1 MVCRL
6 AGIPATPQPPTPA
19 MTLPPSAFR
28 RPGACRRLPSF
39 LAALVL
45 LLGSTARAATI
56 RGTVSNQA
64 TSKNLV
70 GVTVSVSETSRSVQ
84 TESGGLYEITGLA
97 PGTYTLVFDYPGLDR
112 QEVKVEVADLAAA
125 RQDVALRSEIYQL
138 ETFTVAG
145 VREGN
150 AASIVQQKRAVNVTN
165 VVTSDAFGN
174 IAKGN
179 VGNFLKRIPG
189 IAGTTDE
196 VDTENILVRG
206 IAANFTSLD
215 IDGTRTANGS
225 PDGRNQSAAG
235 IPTDL
240 IERVE
245 VIKAAKPETD
255 ADSLGGRVNLV
266 TKSAYD
272 RQGRSLSFRAATSYS
287 MTYGDDVG
295 RRDGDPFA
303 PSFAGTYSDVFSV
316 LGGKDNFGLI
326 AQANHERILE
336 VRGTTAWNFGSAA
349 SNSGTIPAGQL
360 DYPQFNNV
368 SVALHEVVRS
378 SASLRGDLKVN
389 DRLSVSGTVGWSTH
403 ENNMWRSRNQMAPGV
418 VNVPLS
424 TDPEFTVIDGA
435 RYRAIRETRDQT
447 TDKTT
452 ARFNAKWRGA
462 EDLKVDFDLSFEKA
476 DRTETRE
483 SINPTSRLRVNYAL
497 DRRAE
502 SADPRW
508 PSIRVITGPYSGNTV
523 ATTTMPTTFL
533 SLNPF
538 ADDFRDTNDAPVFF
552 RNHNT
557 ENEIFGTRV
566 DLTKKLKTG
575 LPIEL
580 KTGLRYRSDI
590 TKADRDELNGALN
603 LATSSFLRDI
613 RGFLDDDWD
622 LGGAIGRYPVGFVP
636 DEKKLG
642 AVGAAYVGAADPLT
656 AWNFNPA
663 VFTIN
668 NGNTRGNSLLN
679 DRKIW
684 EDITA
689 AYVQGE
695 VDFSKRLKVLGGL
708 RVERTD
714 IERSIPLR
722 NRKAGV
728 AGTLGEFT
736 GRTRDAKSYDN
747 WFPSLHARYELTPNL
762 ILHAAYSTTIGRP
775 NFGDLLA
782 AADANPD
789 NRTITV
795 PNLDLLPQESQSFDL
810 SLEYY
815 YEPVGVLSVG
825 VFRKDI
831 TNYAVSQSFDIS
843 AQEAEDEYG
852 APVSPLDTGTW
863 RVTSK
868 VNDGEAWVQGVE
880 FNYSQQFQFLPGALK
895 GLGVFANFTVL
906 ETEGTY
912 TRGTGGAVTTDLENF
927 IPRTA
932 NAGLNYAYNR
942 FDLRLQWNY
951 TDAFPEDVDIN
962 NPLIRNKWRGERWGI
977 DFTGRYKVTKNFT
990 IFCDLSNLT
999 ENHGAKYRGTVD
1011 AVRREE
1017 TNALGFLL
1025 TAGILANF

>member
-1 MVCRL
+1 M
-6 AGIPATPQPPTPA
+6 PQPT
-19 MTLPPSAFR
+19 SASR

-39 LAALVL
+39 LTGLSLLLAALAVP
-45 LLGSTARAATI
+45 AQAAII

-70 GVTVSVSETSRSVQ
+70 GVTVSVSETGRSAL
-84 TESGGLYEITGLA
+84 TESGGLYEISGLA
-97 PGTYTLVFDYPGLDR
+97 PGDYTLVFDYPGLDR
-112 QEVKVEVADLAAA
+112 QEVKVTVTDAAPA
-125 RQDVALRSEIYQL
+125 QQDVALQSDIYQMD
-138 ETFTVAG
+138 TFTVAS

-150 AASIVQQKRAVNVTN
+150 AASIVQQKKAVNVTN

-255 ADSLGGRVNLV
+255 ADSLGGRVNLI

-272 RQGRSLSFRAATSYS
+272 RQGRSITFRAATSYS
-287 MTYGDDVG
+287 MTYGSDVG

-316 LGGKDNFGLI
+316 FGGKKNLGLI

-378 SASLRGDLKVN
+378 AASLRGDLKVS
-389 DRLSVSGTVGWSTH
+389 DRLTVGGTVGWSTH
-403 ENNMWRSRNQMAPGV
+403 ENNMWRSRNQLAAGV

-424 TDPEFTVIDGA
+424 TDPYFTVIDGA

-462 EDLKVDFDLSFEKA
+462 EDLKVDFDLSYELA
-476 DRTETRE
+476 ERRENRE
-483 SINPTSRLRVNYAL
+483 SLNPTSRLRLNYAL
-497 DRRAE
+497 ERRAE
-502 SADPRW
+502 QTDPRW

-523 ATTTMPTTFL
+523 TTTAAPTSFL
-533 SLNPF
+533 AINPF
-538 ADDFRDTNDAPVFF
+538 ADDFSDANDASVFF

-557 ENEIFGTRV
+557 DNEIFGTRV
-566 DLTKKLKTG
+566 DVTKKLRTR

-590 TKADRDELNGALN
+590 TKANRDELNGALN
-603 LATSSFLRDI
+603 VTTSSFLRDLS
-613 RGFLDDDWD
+613 GFLDDDWN

-636 DEKKLG
+636 DEKKLSTI
-642 AVGAAYVGAADPLT
+642 GAAYVGSPDPLT

-684 EDITA
+684 EEITA

-695 VDFSKRLKVLGGL
+695 VELSKKLRVLGGVRL
-708 RVERTD
+708 ERTD

-728 AGTLGEFT
+728 AGTLAEFT

-747 WFPSLHARYELTPNL
+747 WFPSLHGRYELSPNL
-762 ILHAAYSTTIGRP
+762 ILHASYSTTIGRP

-782 AADANPD
+782 AADANAD
-789 NRTITV
+789 TRIITV
-795 PNLDLLPQESQSFDL
+795 PNLELLPQESQNYDL

-815 YEPVGVLSVG
+815 FEPVGVLSVG

-831 TNYAVSQSFDIS
+831 TNYAVSLNFDVS
-843 AQEAEDEYG
+843 AQEAEALYG
-852 APVSPLDTGTW
+852 APISPGDTGTW
-863 RVTSK
+863 EVRSK
-868 VNDGEAWVQGVE
+868 VNDGDAMVQGVE

-895 GLGVFANFTVL
+895 GLGIFANFTLL

-912 TRGTGGAVTTDLENF
+912 TRGSGGAVTTDLANF

-932 NAGLNYAYNR
+932 NAGLNYAYGR
-942 FDLRLQWNY
+942 YDLRLQWNY
-951 TDAFPEDVDIN
+951 TDAFPESVDIN
-962 NPLIRNKWRGERWGI
+962 NPLIRNKWRGERWAF

-990 IFCDLSNLT
+990 IFCDLSNFT
-999 ENHGAKYRGTVD
+999 ENHGQKFRGTVED
-1011 AVRREE
+1011 VRREE

-1025 TAGILANF
+1025 TAGVLASF

>member
-1 MVCRL
+1 MCSPSTAFGRVGGCRL
-6 AGIPATPQPPTPA
+6 PTLLAG
-19 MTLPPSAFR
+19 LVLS
-28 RPGACRRLPSF
+28 
-39 LAALVL
+39 LAALAA
-45 LLGSTARAATI
+45 SAQAATV

-70 GVTVSVSETSRSVQ
+70 GVTVSVSETGRSAL
-84 TESGGLYEITGLA
+84 TETGGLYEISGLA
-97 PGTYTLVFDYPGLDR
+97 PGDYTLVFDYPGLDR
-112 QEVKVEVADLAAA
+112 KEVKVTVTDAAPA
-125 RQDVALRSEIYQL
+125 QQDVALRSDIYQL
-138 ETFTVAG
+138 DTFTVAS

-150 AASIVQQKRAVNVTN
+150 AASIVQQKKAVNVTN

-272 RQGRSLSFRAATSYS
+272 RQGRSLTFRAATSYS
-287 MTYGDDVG
+287 MTYGSDVG

-303 PSFAGTYSDVFSV
+303 PSLAGTYSDVFSV
-316 LGGKDNFGLI
+316 LGGKNNLGLI

-349 SNSGTIPAGQL
+349 SNSGTIPAGEL

-378 SASLRGDLKVN
+378 SASLRGDLKIS
-389 DRLSVSGTVGWSTH
+389 DRLTVGGTVGWSTH
-403 ENNMWRSRNQMAPGV
+403 ENNMWRTRNQMAAGV

-424 TDPEFTVIDGA
+424 TDPMFTVIDGA

-462 EDLKVDFDLSFEKA
+462 NDLKADFDVSYEKA
-476 DRTETRE
+476 DRTEYRE
-483 SINPTSRLRVNYAL
+483 SINPTSRLRLNYAL
-497 DRRAE
+497 DRHTDA
-502 SADPRW
+502 RW
-508 PSIRVITGPYSGNTV
+508 PVLRVMAGPYSGNTV
-523 ATTTMPTTFL
+523 ASTSIPSTFL
-533 SLNPF
+533 NINPF

-566 DLTKKLKTG
+566 DLTKKLKTR

-580 KTGLRYRSDI
+580 KTGLRFRSDI

-603 LATSSFLRDI
+603 IATSTFLRDL

-636 DEKKLG
+636 DEQKLSL
-642 AVGAAYVGAADPLT
+642 VAARYVGAADPLT
-656 AWNFNPA
+656 AWTFDPGI
-663 VFTIN
+663 FTIN

-684 EDITA
+684 EEISA

-695 VDFSKRLKVLGGL
+695 VELSKKLKVLGGL

-722 NRKAGV
+722 NRRTGV
-728 AGTLGEFT
+728 AGTLAEFT
-736 GRTRDAKSYDN
+736 GRTRDSKSYDN
-747 WFPSLHARYELTPNL
+747 WFPSVHARYELTPNL
-762 ILHAAYSTTIGRP
+762 IVHAAYSTTIGRP

-789 NRTITV
+789 TRTISV
-795 PNLDLLPQESQSFDL
+795 PNLELLPQESKNFDL

-815 YEPVGVLSVG
+815 FEPVGVFSVG

-831 TNYAVSQSFDIS
+831 TNYAVTLGFDIS
-843 AQEAEDEYG
+843 AAEAEAEYG
-852 APVSPLDTGTW
+852 APISPGDIGTW
-863 RVTSK
+863 RVSTK
-868 VNDGEAWVQGVE
+868 VNDGDAMVQGVE
-880 FNYSQQFQFLPGALK
+880 FNYSQQFQFLPGAFK
-895 GLGVFANFTVL
+895 GLGVFANLTLL

-927 IPRTA
+927 IPTTA
-932 NAGLNYAYNR
+932 NAGLNYAYGR
-942 FDLRLQWNY
+942 YDLRLQWNY
-951 TDAFPEDVDIN
+951 TDAFPEDVDIA
-962 NPLIRNKWRGERWGI
+962 NPLIRNKWRGDRWAI

-999 ENHGAKYRGTVD
+999 ENHGKKFRGTTD
-1011 AVRREE
+1011 PVRREE

-1025 TAGILANF
+1025 TAGVLASF

>member
-1 MVCRL
+1 M
-6 AGIPATPQPPTPA
+6 TPLT
-19 MTLPPSAFR
+19 SAFR
-28 RPGACRRLPSF
+28 RRGPGRRLTSF
-39 LAALVL
+39 LASLAASCALL
-45 LLGSTARAATI
+45 TATLPAATI
-56 RGTVSNQA
+56 RGTVSNEA

-70 GVTVSVSETSRSVQ
+70 GATVSVGETGRAVL
-84 TESGGLYEITGLA
+84 TEGGGTYEITGLA
-97 PGTYTLVFDYPGLDR
+97 PGDYTLVFEYPGLDR
-112 QEVKVEVADLAAA
+112 KEVKVTAGEAAA
-125 RQDVALRSEIYQL
+125 IQQDAALRSDIYQL
-138 ETFTVAG
+138 EAYTVAG

-150 AASIVQQKRAVNVTN
+150 AASIVQQKKAVNVTN

-245 VIKAAKPETD
+245 LIKAAKPETD

-266 TKSAYD
+266 TKSAFD
-272 RQGRSLSFRAATSYS
+272 RQGRSVSFRAATSYS
-287 MTYGDDVG
+287 MTYGSDVG
-295 RRDGDPFA
+295 RRDGDAFA

-316 LGGKDNFGLI
+316 LGGKKNLGII
-326 AQANHERILE
+326 AQANHERFLE

-349 SNSGTIPAGQL
+349 SNSGTIPAGEL

-368 SVALHEVVRS
+368 SVALHEIVRS
-378 SASLRGDLKVN
+378 SASLRADFKVSSN
-389 DRLSVSGTVGWSTH
+389 LSVSGTIGWSTH
-403 ENNMWRSRNQMAPGV
+403 ENNMWRSRNQMAAGV

-424 TDPEFTVIDGA
+424 TDPYYTVIDGA

-447 TDKTT
+447 TDKNT
-452 ARFNAKWRGA
+452 ARFNAKWRGKD
-462 EDLKVDFDLSFEKA
+462 DLKVDFDASYEKA
-476 DRTETRE
+476 DRTEYRE
-483 SINPTSRLRVNYAL
+483 SINPTSRLRLNYVL
-497 DRRAE
+497 DRRAA

-508 PSIRVITGPYSGNTV
+508 PSLRVIAGPYSGNTV
-523 ATTTMPTTFL
+523 TTAAIPATFL
-533 SLNPF
+533 NINPF
-538 ADDFRDTNDAPVFF
+538 ADNFSDTNDAPVFF
-552 RNHNT
+552 REHDT
-557 ENEIFGTRV
+557 TNEIFGTRV
-566 DLTKKLKTG
+566 DVTKKLRTR

-580 KTGLRYRSDI
+580 KAGLRYRNDI
-590 TKADRDELNGALN
+590 TKVNRDELNGAMN
-603 LATSSFLRDI
+603 LTTSTFLRNLS
-613 RGFLDDDWD
+613 GFLDDDWD

-636 DEKKLG
+636 DEKKLSAIG
-642 AVGAAYVGAADPLT
+642 ATYVGAADPLS

-668 NGNTRGNSLLN
+668 NGNTRGNTLLN

-684 EDITA
+684 EYISA

-695 VDFSKRLKVLGGL
+695 VDFSKRLKVLGGV
-708 RVERTD
+708 RVEKTE
-714 IERSIPLR
+714 IQRSIPLR
-722 NRKAGV
+722 NRRAGV
-728 AGTLGEFT
+728 AGTLAEFT
-736 GRTRDAKSYDN
+736 GRTRDERSYDN
-747 WFPSLHARYELTPNL
+747 WFPSVHARYEFTPNL

-775 NFGDLLA
+775 NYGDLLA

-789 NRTITV
+789 NKTINV
-795 PNLDLLPQESQSFDL
+795 PNLNLLPQESRNYDL

-815 YEPVGVLSVG
+815 FEPASTVSIG
-825 VFRKDI
+825 VFRKNI
-831 TNYAVSQSFDIS
+831 SNYAVSQSFDIS
-843 AQEAEDEYG
+843 AAQAEDEYG
-852 APVSPLDTGTW
+852 APISPGDLGTW
-863 RVTSK
+863 RVTTK
-868 VNDGEAWVQGVE
+868 INDGDAWVQGLE
-880 FNYSQQFQFLPGALK
+880 FNYSQQFQFLPGPLK
-895 GLGVFANFTVL
+895 GLGFFANYTLL

-932 NAGLNYAYNR
+932 NAGLNYVYNR
-942 FDLRLQWNY
+942 YDLRLQWNY

-962 NPLIRNKWRGERWGI
+962 NPLIRNKWRGARWAL
-977 DFTGRYKVTKNFT
+977 DFTGRFKVTKHFT
-990 IFCDLSNLT
+990 VFCDLSNIT
-999 ENHGAKYRGTVD
+999 ENHGKKFRGTTD

-1025 TAGILANF
+1025 TAGILGQF

>member
-1 MVCRL
+1 MSQPTSACRR
-6 AGIPATPQPPTPA
+6 
-19 MTLPPSAFR
+19 S
-28 RPGACRRLPSF
+28 GARRRLPSF
-39 LAALVL
+39 LAVLAASFAALV
-45 LLGSTARAATI
+45 APVQAATV

-70 GVTVSVSETSRSVQ
+70 GVTVFVSETGRSAV
-84 TESGGLYEITGLA
+84 TEAGGLYEISGLA
-97 PGTYTLVFDYPGLDR
+97 PGEYTLVFDYPGLDR
-112 QEVKVEVADLAAA
+112 KEVKVTVTDAASA
-125 RQDVALRSEIYQL
+125 QQDVALRSDIYQL
-138 ETFTVAG
+138 ETFTVAS

-150 AASIVQQKRAVNVTN
+150 AASIVQQKKAVNVTN

-272 RQGRSLSFRAATSYS
+272 RQGRSLTFRAATSYS
-287 MTYGDDVG
+287 MTYGEDVG

-316 LGGKDNFGLI
+316 FGGKKNLGLI

-378 SASLRGDLKVN
+378 AASLRGDLKVS
-389 DRLSVSGTVGWSTH
+389 DRLTVGGTVGWSTH
-403 ENNMWRSRNQMAPGV
+403 ENNMWRSRNQLAPGV

-424 TDPEFTVIDGA
+424 TDPSFTVIDGA

-462 EDLKVDFDLSFEKA
+462 HDLKVDFDLSYEKA
-476 DRTETRE
+476 DRTEYRE
-483 SINPTSRLRVNYAL
+483 SINPTSRFRLNYAL
-497 DRRAE
+497 DRRPAT
-502 SADPRW
+502 ADPRW
-508 PSIRVITGPYSGNTV
+508 PSIRIITGPYSGNTV
-523 ATTTMPTTFL
+523 ATLAAPTSFL
-533 SLNPF
+533 DINPF
-538 ADDFRDTNDAPVFF
+538 ADDFREADSAPVFF
-552 RNHNT
+552 RKHNT

-566 DLTKKLKTG
+566 DLTKKLKTR

-580 KTGLRYRSDI
+580 KTGLRYRNDI
-590 TKADRDELNGALN
+590 TKANRDELNGALN
-603 LATSSFLRDI
+603 LTTSTFLRDL
-613 RGFLDDDWD
+613 RSFLDDDWD

-636 DEKKLG
+636 DEKKLS

-656 AWNFNPA
+656 AWSFNPA

-668 NGNTRGNSLLN
+668 SGNTRGNSLLN

-684 EDITA
+684 EEIAA

-695 VDFSKRLKVLGGL
+695 ADLGKKLKILGGL
-708 RVERTD
+708 RVEKTD

-736 GRTRDAKSYDN
+736 GRTRDAKSYEN
-747 WFPSLHARYELTPNL
+747 FFPSLHARYELTPNL
-762 ILHAAYSTTIGRP
+762 IVHASYSTTIGRP

-782 AADANPD
+782 AADARPD
-789 NRTITV
+789 TRTISV
-795 PNLDLLPQESQSFDL
+795 PNLDLLPQESQNYDL

-815 YEPVGVLSVG
+815 FEPVGVLSVG

-843 AQEAEDEYG
+843 AQEAEALYG
-852 APVSPLDTGTW
+852 APISPGDTGTW
-863 RVTSK
+863 EVSTK
-868 VNDGEAWVQGVE
+868 INDGEAFVQGVE

-895 GLGVFANFTVL
+895 GLGIFANFTLL

-912 TRGTGGAVTTDLENF
+912 TRGSGGAVTTDLANF

-932 NAGLNYAYNR
+932 NAGLNYAYGR
-942 FDLRLQWNY
+942 YDLRLQWNY
-951 TDAFPEDVDIN
+951 TDEFPESVDIN
-962 NPLIRNKWRGERWGI
+962 NPLIRNKWRGDRWAI

-999 ENHGAKYRGTVD
+999 ENHGKKFRGTTD
-1011 AVRREE
+1011 PVRREE

-1025 TAGILANF
+1025 TAGVLASF